1 MTMHIKMALRLMKRE
16 GHASESYF
24 ELLCKVIANMQLMKW
39 KALNPEVDIRTFLLY
54 IKFRKEK

>member
-1 MTMHIKMALRLMKRE
+1 MALRLMKRE